1 MTHHIDLSS
10 SMKKRKSDAINVVA
24 GKYNPRGLP
33 PRECQCV
40 CLKEFWKQSKITSSH
55 ELCPLLHHARH
66 DLYYTRNVLSH
77 ILFTPFMV
85 KLLPL
90 WLSVY
95 SLMNNILSKVCNLIG
110 AAHIGAAANM
120 LESPDSCLMP
130 RLIPRVTKLAIPQL
144 YNVPQR
150 IKILMIF
157 MMLWALLRIP
167 GSTLTVN
174 TISYLH
180 SCIPAAQVLYARV
193 TRPSPYAEGLA
204 MPD

>member
-95 SLMNNILSKVCNLIG
+95 SLMNNVMSKGCNLIG
-110 AAHIGAAANM
+110 AAHI
-120 LESPDSCLMP
+120 
-130 RLIPRVTKLAIPQL
+130 
-144 YNVPQR
+144 
-150 IKILMIF
+150 
-157 MMLWALLRIP
+157 
-167 GSTLTVN
+167 
-174 TISYLH
+174 
-180 SCIPAAQVLYARV
+180 AAQVWYARV
-193 TRPSPYAEGLA
+193 IRPLPYAKAYAEGNQASYTPTIQCYTTHQDSDDIHDVVGIVEDSRFYLNCEYN
-204 MPD
+204 